1 MGCSG
6 SGLLVWRRQHQARH
20 RQVLLAL
27 WCLLREMSLRA
38 GGGAARPFDDDDD
51 DDFYAG
57 AGAHSETQRLLVREQ
72 DDTIKSLA
80 SSVSRVQDM
89 AVRVNEELRSQNM
102 IIGEI
107 DEEVEKTDSR
117 MRQLNSTLRNLANDQ
132 DRGKYCVIL
141 ILLIVLAILTM
152 LVLS

>member
-1 MGCSG
+1 
-6 SGLLVWRRQHQARH
+6 
-20 RQVLLAL
+20 
-27 WCLLREMSLRA
+27 MSLRA